1 MIQSNGK
8 NRAENNM
15 IRQMQVFHERN
26 ESFVE
31 NLHFDVL
38 ICAKGFK
45 FVKISVFTFEKNIF
59 IIKILV

>member
-1 MIQSNGK
+1 MQSNGK
-8 NRAENNM
+8 NRTEENV
-15 IRQMQVFHERN
+15 IRQMRVFHEK
-26 ESFVE
+26 ECEFCE

>member
-8 NRAENNM
+8 NRAEDNV
-15 IRQMQVFHERN
+15 IRQKQVFHEKECEFCR
-26 ESFVE
+26 

>member
-1 MIQSNGK
+1 M
-8 NRAENNM
+8 
-15 IRQMQVFHERN
+15 
-26 ESFVE
+26 E

-59 IIKILV
+59 IIKILVLQVDPLYHPDDDNATGFCLRQNFG

>member
-1 MIQSNGK
+1 
-8 NRAENNM
+8 
-15 IRQMQVFHERN
+15 MQVFHEKECEILWKICN
-26 ESFVE
+26 
-31 NLHFDVL
+31 FDVL